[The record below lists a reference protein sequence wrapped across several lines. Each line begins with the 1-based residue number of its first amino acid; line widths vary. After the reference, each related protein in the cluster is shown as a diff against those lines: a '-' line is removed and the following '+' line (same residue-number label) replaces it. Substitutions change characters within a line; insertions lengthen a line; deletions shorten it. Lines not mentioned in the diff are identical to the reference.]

1 VWCLPRLNIA
11 HCLAMARKG
20 PWRFTSMNM
29 TTTITSMTM
38 LDDFLTRAALAGL
51 GVAIAA
57 GPLGCFVVW
66 RRMAFFGDATAHA
79 ALLGV
84 ALALALELPVSVG
97 VLVIALLVA
106 IGVTQLNRRG
116 FAMDTGLGVL
126 SHSALA
132 LGLIAVSFI
141 SGVRVDLEA
150 FLFGDILTVSQS
162 DVLMVWVGALVIL
175 ALLILRWTPLLLATL
190 SPDLAHAE
198 GFRPEREQFLLTLTL
213 AVTVAV
219 SIKIV
224 GALLIG
230 AMLVIPAAASR
241 PLARSPEAM
250 AVCAAIIAS
259 IAALG
264 GLGASYQW
272 DTPTGPTIIAVA
284 ALLFLAAQLGGRAI
298 QR

>member
-1 VWCLPRLNIA
+1 
-11 HCLAMARKG
+11 
-20 PWRFTSMNM
+20 M
-29 TTTITSMTM
+29 TTTTIIMNMTM

-84 ALALALELPVSVG
+84 ALALALELPISLG
-97 VLVIALLVA
+97 VLVIALGVA
-106 IGVTQLNRRG
+106 LAVTRLNQRG

-132 LGLIAVSFI
+132 LGLIAVSFV

-150 FLFGDILTVSQS
+150 FLFGDILTVSWM
-162 DVLMVWVGALVIL
+162 DVLLVWIGALVIL
-175 ALLILRWTPLLLATL
+175 ALLVLRWTPLLLATL

-198 GFRPEREQFLLTLTL
+198 GFRPEREQLILTLTL
-213 AVTVAV
+213 ALTVAV

-241 PLARSPEAM
+241 PLVRSPEAM
-250 AVCAAIIAS
+250 AICAAGMAS

-284 ALLFLAAQLGGRAI
+284 AALFMAAQLGGRAI